1 MRLRFPEAWAPPI
14 GRLAQIPRGKS
25 SGGKR
30 IAEHGQ
36 PAPRLLAGGLILNPA
51 PVRRQQSVRNASNV
65 ENDPFRGQAEATKP
79 AMQHYHVALRHD
91 QTVLIFTLGRDALNQ
106 AEEPVAP
113 RWYMGAMLNVVGRPE
128 LLCCD
133 EILLIEQ
140 GVKRFEDKCLVSL
153 GCKFAHFGSPWF
165 CRQRFSLSA
174 GLLLKLRSDGGSR
187 AGVLRVRG
195 GHVCSVRGQTFSD
208 CSANTAQAAPNQCN
222 LSFQFL
228 RHRFFSHSFNHALFR
243 SSLVCRASS

>member
-14 GRLAQIPRGKS
+14 GRLAQIPRGRS

-36 PAPRLLAGGLILNPA
+36 PAPRLLAGGLILDHV
-51 PVRRQQSVRNASNV
+51 PVLRQQSVLDANNV
-65 ENDPFRGQAEATKP
+65 EHDPFRGQAEATKP
-79 AMQHYHVALRHD
+79 AMQHHHVALRHD

-133 EILLIEQ
+133 EVLLIEQ
-140 GVKRFEDKCLVSL
+140 CLERFEDKCLVSL
-153 GCKFAHFGSPWF
+153 ECKFAHLGSPWF

-174 GLLLKLRSDGGSR
+174 GLLLRLRSDGGSR
-187 AGVLRVRG
+187 VAVLCVRDDDG
-195 GHVCSVRGQTFSD
+195 RSIRGQTLGD
-208 CSANTAQAAPNQCN
+208 CSTNAARTAGNMSAI
-222 LSFQFL
+222 
-228 RHRFFSHSFNHALFR
+228 
-243 SSLVCRASS
+243 